1 MIQEQVTPEE
11 WRALCAAPW
20 AVGWY
25 MATATG
31 GKVQEVRELLTLRTT
46 LHQALERDCEH
57 DLIGAVAATVLG
69 ETPSEM
75 RWSWQPGDRPAMLRA
90 VAAAWSV
97 ATRLPSGRAFR
108 HWLMDL
114 AHDVAAAEKDGG
126 WMGASAEAIHRAEQ
140 TALNDLAVVLE
151 IETDTRLTT

>member
-1 MIQEQVTPEE
+1 
-11 WRALCAAPW
+11 
-20 AVGWY
+20 
-25 MATATG
+25 
-31 GKVQEVRELLTLRTT
+31 
-46 LHQALERDCEH
+46 
-57 DLIGAVAATVLG
+57 
-69 ETPSEM
+69 
-75 RWSWQPGDRPAMLRA
+75 MLRA